1 MSGHLLGNRDPEFV
15 WNIRYPAKYDHF
27 REIFPAELYPVIRR
41 NPGKPAELEAVLMRW
56 GLVPHWCTHP
66 TDLQKYGSKT
76 THARAE
82 TAHELP
88 TFRDSFQR
96 RRCLIQISGFYEW
109 RKIEQFKERFQVV
122 SSTGGPLIL
131 AGLWDRAYIEDE
143 PLESFAILTCPP
155 NALMDEV
162 HHRMPVILGQ
172 KAARDWMEGRGDPAE
187 LLRPCPSH
195 WLDVQPAEE

>member
-1 MSGHLLGNRDPEFV
+1 MSGHLLGNRTPDFV
-15 WNIRYPAKYDHF
+15 WNIKYHAKYDHS
-27 REIFPAELYPVIRR
+27 REIVPGDLYPVIRR
-41 NPGKPAELEAVLMRW
+41 DPANPHELEAALMRW

-66 TDLQKYGSKT
+66 ADIQKYGSKT
-76 THARAE
+76 HNARSE

-109 RKIEQFKERFQVV
+109 RKIEKFREKHQIL

-143 PLESFAILTCPP
+143 TLDSFTILTCPP

-195 WLDVQPAEE
+195 WLDIQPAEE